1 MNDNIEAAKIICPIN
16 NSIIYTDKPRIIF
29 TTNDSDRNILIPYI
43 TIKNNIGVFVYTST
57 RNPEMFS
64 SLSFKKYSHITFIPN
79 NLAEGENIISIR
91 LYNGKRFSIQSAINI
106 TYIKPLINEVNN
118 NTKITANLYKDLITM
133 CNDTLIAYGKDKINV
148 TIPIKNE
155 NKIYRNYFSEVNNKL
170 YDLRNYLNE
179 NYPGLNRYKEKQI
192 IKKDIIKADLFNDLL
207 DYILYP

>member
-29 TTNDSDRNILIPYI
+29 TTNDSDRNILISYI

>member
-79 NLAEGENIISIR
+79 NLAEGENLISIR

-133 CNDTLIAYGKDKINV
+133 CNATLIAYDKDKVNI

-155 NKIYRNYFSEVNNKL
+155 SKIYRNYFSEVNNKL

>member
-79 NLAEGENIISIR
+79 NLAEGENLISIR

-133 CNDTLIAYGKDKINV
+133 CNATLIAYDKDKVNI

-155 NKIYRNYFSEVNNKL
+155 SKIYRNYFSEVNNKL

-179 NYPGLNRYKEKQI
+179 NYPGLNIYKEKQI